1 LRNFIYKILT
11 LIIII
16 IIIACNDIPKSQPI
30 NNIAAKP
37 DGCHMCPG
45 QIIIDHHNIK
55 DTILSGSW
63 GNTGIWDTFRYEN
76 ILYLNI
82 INRYFSGGITE
93 SSLKIFKLS
102 HKPHVLIFDTLIMD
116 QKLNLHEIL
125 KQELDFKIPNEL
137 VIISKTEKFNDND
150 ESSIVINTDT
160 NIFKINY
167 DE

>member
-1 LRNFIYKILT
+1 
-11 LIIII
+11 
-16 IIIACNDIPKSQPI
+16 
-30 NNIAAKP
+30 
-37 DGCHMCPG
+37 MCPG

-116 QKLNLHEIL
+116 RKLSMYEIL

>member
-1 LRNFIYKILT
+1 
-11 LIIII
+11 
-16 IIIACNDIPKSQPI
+16 
-30 NNIAAKP
+30 
-37 DGCHMCPG
+37 MCPG

-76 ILYLNI
+76 ILYLNT

>member
-1 LRNFIYKILT
+1 MRNVIYKILT
-11 LIIII
+11 LLIII

-30 NNIAAKP
+30 NNIDTKP
-37 DGCHMCPG
+37 DDCHMCPS

-76 ILYLNI
+76 ILYLNT
-82 INRYFSGGITE
+82 INRYFTGGITE

-102 HKPHVLIFDTLIMD
+102 HRPHVLIFDTLIMD

-150 ESSIVINTDT
+150 ESSVIINTDT